1 MIIKMSADTIVCA
14 PQDNC
19 IKISKWKVREG
30 FQVTNNQVI
39 LLYELADSEDK
50 EIKRLK
56 ATTCGV
62 VKKRLHKD
70 GDVVPKGYVYQE
82 RAG

>member
-1 MIIKMSADTIVCA
+1 MSADTIVCA

-39 LLYELADSEDK
+39 LLYVLTDSEDK
-50 EIKRLK
+50 EIKRFK

-62 VKKRLHKD
+62 VKKRLHED
-70 GDVVPKGYVYQE
+70 GDIVPKGYVYQ
-82 RAG
+82 